1 VFVECASLLKP
12 LYAWVAGERFSGAA
26 AEAVMYSSN
35 EPTDVLVESVGGL
48 SVMLEELKLRSGV
61 GLELADTWGSVLV
74 DEGSVV
80 RLYESLVSAAGSG
93 DVWAERVVGFM
104 RDVVSVQRFGVD
116 QGVPMKAGWD
126 LRDDGF
132 LVTNV
137 VVLEP
142 EVKCVLSRV
151 RVDAGVMDRWRGLFA
166 AWGAES
172 VIGLHEL
179 ELARATGSL

>member
-1 VFVECASLLKP
+1 MLKP
-12 LYAWVAGERFSGAA
+12 LYAWVAGERFVECAREAIVFSDNAA
-26 AEAVMYSSN
+26 TN
-35 EPTDVLVESVGGL
+35 VLVESVGGL
-48 SVMLEELKLRSGV
+48 SVMLRELELRSGV
-61 GLELADTWGSVLV
+61 RLELAGMWGSVLV

-80 RLYESLVSAAGSG
+80 RLYESLVSASGSG
-93 DVWAERVVGFM
+93 DGWAERVVGFM
-104 RDVVSVQRFGVD
+104 RDVVPVQRFGVPR
-116 QGVPMKAGWD
+116 GVPMKAGWD

-151 RVDAGVMDRWRGLFA
+151 RVDAGVADRWHGLFG

-172 VIGLHEL
+172 VIGLHEA
-179 ELARATGSL
+179 ELARVMGSR